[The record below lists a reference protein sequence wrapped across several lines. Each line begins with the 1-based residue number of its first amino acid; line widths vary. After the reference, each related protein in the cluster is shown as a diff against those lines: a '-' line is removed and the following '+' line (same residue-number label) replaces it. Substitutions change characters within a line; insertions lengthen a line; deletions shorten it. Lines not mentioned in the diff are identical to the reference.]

1 MKIITMYGGLKF
13 VKEMMGITE
22 KWNYKVTVC

>member
-1 MKIITMYGGLKF
+1 MKIITVCGLKF